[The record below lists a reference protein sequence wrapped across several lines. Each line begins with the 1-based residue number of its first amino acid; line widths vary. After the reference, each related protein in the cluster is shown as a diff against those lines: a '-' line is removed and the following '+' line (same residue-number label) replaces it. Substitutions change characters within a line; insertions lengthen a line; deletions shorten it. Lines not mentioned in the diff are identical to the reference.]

1 MRGLVKNEQ
10 KQVQNKRT
18 IDKFYSLW
26 FKWRALSC
34 SAQIRVLSPTS
45 SQPLPLQPVV
55 RPGAV
60 YRIAVTGAIAGL
72 LFGFDTAVINGALL
86 SLRAHFALSEVQV
99 EFAAS
104 SLLYGCLFGAMLAGV
119 FSDRFGRRAALR
131 LSGLV
136 FLLSAIL
143 AAIPASFSEFM
154 AARFLGG
161 LGIGLAS
168 TIAPLYLA
176 EVAPRDK
183 RGSIVTLNQVAIVVG
198 ILLAYCTNWGL
209 AATGAGAWRWMF
221 GSAAVPAIGFI
232 LCLRLVPE
240 SPRWLVLKHRLE
252 EASQALRIIGGDA
265 HNSERIQEICAAISE
280 EKQGPAWIRRSRRP
294 LVLAVIIAALQQI
307 TGINTVLYY
316 GSLLFATHGNGG
328 SDERV
333 FAANALVGVTNLVFT
348 LVALLIID
356 RIGRRTL
363 LTGSVAV
370 MFASLLLL
378 VFALHR
384 DKPYFPLVVG
394 STMLYVAAFA
404 TGLGP
409 AAWVY
414 MSEIFPTATRGRAMS
429 IATTVL
435 WMSCIVVSNSFLT
448 LVRSLGAAGTFGVYA
463 GICATGLVF
472 FSRLPETRGRS
483 LEEIEKSWQS

>member
-1 MRGLVKNEQ
+1 MLLQ
-10 KQVQNKRT
+10 
-18 IDKFYSLW
+18 
-26 FKWRALSC
+26 
-34 SAQIRVLSPTS
+34 S
-45 SQPLPLQPVV
+45 SV
-55 RPGAV
+55 RSGSI

-86 SLRAHFALSEVQV
+86 TLRTHFALSELQA

-119 FSDRFGRRAALR
+119 LSDRFGRRAILR
-131 LSGLV
+131 LSGLM
-136 FLLSAIL
+136 FFLSAIL
-143 AAIPASFSEFM
+143 ASIPTTFNEFM

-183 RGSIVTLNQVAIVVG
+183 RGSIVTLNQVAIVTG
-198 ILLAYCTNWGL
+198 ILLAYCTNWAL
-209 AATGAGAWRWMF
+209 AVTGEAAWRWMF
-221 GSAAVPAIGFI
+221 GSAAVPALAFI

-240 SPRWLVLKHRLE
+240 SPRWLIQKHRFE
-252 EASQALRIIGGDA
+252 EANNALGLIGGEA
-265 HNSERIQEICAAISE
+265 HRSEQIEEISVAIAAE
-280 EKQGPAWIRRSRRP
+280 TPAPGWLRRFRRP
-294 LVLAVIIAALQQI
+294 LVLAVAVAALQQI

-316 GSLLFATHGNGG
+316 GSLLFVTHGNGG
-328 SDERV
+328 SDQRA
-333 FAANALVGVTNLVFT
+333 FAANVMVGLTNLVFT
-348 LVALLIID
+348 LIALLIMD

-363 LTGSVAV
+363 LTSSVAV
-370 MFASLLLL
+370 MLASLLLL
-378 VFALHR
+378 VFAFHR
-384 DKPYFPLVVG
+384 TQPFFPLVVG

-414 MSEIFPTATRGRAMS
+414 MSEIFPTNIRGRAMS
-429 IATTVL
+429 IATSVL
-435 WMSCIVVSNSFLT
+435 WMSCILVSNSFLT
-448 LVRSLGAAGTFGVYA
+448 LVRCFGAAGTFGVYA
-463 GICATGLVF
+463 GICAIGVVF

-483 LEEIEKSWQS
+483 LEAIEQSWKR